1 MKKLSVIIIIC
12 LSIILSACGQNPSVK
27 DSRET
32 TIPTRAP
39 AVSSPSPKPKASDY
53 TLTPALEVFVKV
65 ADSVG
70 KMKFSDCKSLVDSYG
85 IKYDYTAPTK
95 NDTGEITANDGQNE
109 LYISS
114 YPNNNGT
121 EIVTL
126 VAYSDS
132 THEASVTDGYH
143 LYTVSYDTF
152 DRNATKP
159 KSSVSTVDDLVIF
172 IFENMKVD
180 AVSNDTAS
188 TYHATQSD
196 TSKPVSTPKPVNT
209 PKPAPTP
216 SSSYSG
222 SYDATLSY
230 GGDSVLICA
239 SEDAMD
245 RYMTA
250 LSKSDR
256 DTINSMIMNG
266 EIAFAENNT
275 KCNIVQKKLSRAKV
289 TLLDGVY
296 EGNTVWVIIEAL
308 QEK

>member
-1 MKKLSVIIIIC
+1 M
-12 LSIILSACGQNPSVK
+12 
-27 DSRET
+27 
-32 TIPTRAP
+32 
-39 AVSSPSPKPKASDY
+39 
-53 TLTPALEVFVKV
+53 
-65 ADSVG
+65 
-70 KMKFSDCKSLVDSYG
+70 
-85 IKYDYTAPTK
+85 
-95 NDTGEITANDGQNE
+95 
-109 LYISS
+109 
-114 YPNNNGT
+114 
-121 EIVTL
+121 TL

-132 THEASVTDGYH
+132 SHEASVTDGYH

-159 KSSVSTVDDLVIF
+159 KSSVSSVDDLVIF

-180 AVSNDTAS
+180 AVSNNTAS

-196 TSKPVSTPKPVNT
+196 TGKPVSTPKPVNT

-222 SYDATLSY
+222 SYDAKLSY

-239 SEDAMD
+239 TEDAMD

-256 DTINSMIMNG
+256 DTINEMIMDG

-275 KCNIVQKKLSRAKV
+275 KCNIVQKKLTRAKV